1 MFGRKTEEEKALEQR
16 EKALMLELK
25 MKRGIMY
32 YEKYLGGL
40 GNYATEQHVKIWIFP
55 ERLEITPLG
64 IKIPYTKLRDIK
76 SAQAGK
82 RFSSSG
88 LFWMADRIV
97 TTLEYTDGSEDP
109 QKIFMDFGENTKY
122 VQPRIYEN
130 MMKARAETSKVTHG
144 AE

>member
-1 MFGRKTEEEKALEQR
+1 
-16 EKALMLELK
+16 
-25 MKRGIMY
+25 
-32 YEKYLGGL
+32 
-40 GNYATEQHVKIWIFP
+40 
-55 ERLEITPLG
+55 
-64 IKIPYTKLRDIK
+64 
-76 SAQAGK
+76 
-82 RFSSSG
+82 
-88 LFWMADRIV
+88 MADRIV

>member
-1 MFGRKTEEEKALEQR
+1 
-16 EKALMLELK
+16 MLNRILA
-25 MKRGIMY
+25 R
-32 YEKYLGGL
+32 
-40 GNYATEQHVKIWIFP
+40 NYPAEQHVKIWIFP

-64 IKIPYTKLRDIK
+64 IKILYTKLSDIK
-76 SAQAGK
+76 STQAGK
-82 RFSSSG
+82 RISSSG

-97 TTLEYTDGSEDP
+97 TTLKYTDESEDP